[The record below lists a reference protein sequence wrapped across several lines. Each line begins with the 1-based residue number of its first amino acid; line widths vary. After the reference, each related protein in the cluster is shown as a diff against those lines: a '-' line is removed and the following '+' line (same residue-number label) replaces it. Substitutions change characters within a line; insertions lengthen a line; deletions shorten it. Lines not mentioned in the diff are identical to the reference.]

1 MTVARTATAAAV
13 AGLVAV
19 AAWSASL
26 GPRGPVRVAVGAG
39 ASSALAGFEW
49 QFDATGEDRVPASVL
64 GATSNIRIA
73 IIDTGADV
81 AAPQV
86 AANSPLTHDARTGT
100 NGVADPNGHGT
111 FVASLAAGFSGGQ
124 GQLLIVKAGGADGT
138 VTAADEAAAIRYA
151 VHAGA
156 KIINL
161 SIAGTSTSPIERQ
174 AIRYAADRG
183 TLLIAAA
190 GNERLRGNPIE
201 YPAALLQPSDSNGRG
216 GIGLAV
222 AASTR
227 GGTSAAFSSTGS
239 WVSLAAPGE
248 GVFGAVSALSSPL
261 VWPRA
266 PLPNGTPGL
275 YGYASGSSFAAPEVA
290 GAAALVWSV
299 NSRLSAAQVAQILKD
314 TASGHGTWTADL
326 GWGVIDVASAVA
338 RAQSMF

>member
-26 GPRGPVRVAVGAG
+26 GPRGTERVAVGAG
-39 ASSALAGFEW
+39 ISGALAGYEW
-49 QFDATGEDRVPASVL
+49 QLAATGQDRVPAAVL
-64 GATSNIRIA
+64 GAASSVRIA

-81 AAPQV
+81 AAPDI
-86 AANSPLTHDARTGT
+86 AARNPRTHDARTGSS
-100 NGVADPNGHGT
+100 GVADANGHGT
-111 FVASLAAGFSGGQ
+111 FVASLAAGFGG
-124 GQLLIVKAGGADGT
+124 GAQLLIVKAGGINGK
-138 VTAADEAAAIRYA
+138 VTSADEAAAIRYA
-151 VHAGA
+151 VDAGA

-161 SIAGTSTSPIERQ
+161 SLAGTSTSALERR

-183 TLLIAAA
+183 TLLVAAV
-190 GNERLRGNPIE
+190 GNERLRGNPVE
-201 YPAALLQPSDSNGRG
+201 YPAALLQPAGSNGQG
-216 GIGLAV
+216 GVGLAV

-227 GGTSAAFSSTGS
+227 SGTSAAFSNTGS

-248 GVFGAVSALSSPL
+248 AVFGALSGLSSP
-261 VWPRA
+261 VAWPRA
-266 PLPNGTPGL
+266 SLPGGTPGL

-299 NSRLSAAQVAQILKD
+299 NTMLTASQVAQILKD

-338 RAQSMF
+338 RAQLMP